1 MTYETTPVPPRPRPS
16 ELAARLAGRFPPLS
30 RVMRAS
36 PAERTDRD
44 RRRDLLLALAYGGAC
59 HVLFAAAV
67 IAMVVAMWFGMSRS
81 FGCLAAPWS
90 YVANAAL
97 LIQFPV
103 FHSILLSGAG
113 RRVLARLAPS
123 GTGPTLSTTTFAII
137 ASVQLLLLF
146 ALWSPSGA
154 VWWRAEGWLLGA
166 VAGLYAL
173 SWLLLMKASWD
184 AGAEV
189 QSGLLGWVSLL
200 RGVRPPFPPMPT
212 TGAFRFIRQPI
223 YASFALTTWCVPV
236 WTPDQLAV
244 AVTLSAYCLL
254 GPLLKERRFA
264 RSFGDRWHAYR
275 AQTPYWIPSLRSRP

>member
-1 MTYETTPVPPRPRPS
+1 MTT
-16 ELAARLAGRFPPLS
+16 LARRFPPLS

-36 PAERTDRD
+36 PAERSVRE
-44 RRRDLLLALAYGGAC
+44 RRRDLLLALVYGGAC
-59 HVLFAAAV
+59 HGLFAAAV
-67 IAMVVAMWFGMSRS
+67 VAMIVAMWFGMSRS
-81 FGCLAAPWS
+81 FGGLTAPWS
-90 YVANAAL
+90 YVGNAAL
-97 LIQFPV
+97 LLQFPV
-103 FHSILLSGAG
+103 LHSLLLSSIG

-123 GTGPTLSTTTFAII
+123 GTGPTLSTTTFAIV

-146 ALWSPSGA
+146 AFWSPSGV
-154 VWWRAEGWLLGA
+154 VWWRAEGWLLAA
-166 VAGLYAL
+166 VAGMYAL
-173 SWLLLMKASWD
+173 SWLLLIKASWD

-200 RGVRPPFPPMPT
+200 RGVRPPYPPMPT
-212 TGAFRFIRQPI
+212 TGTFRYIRQPI

-264 RSFGDRWHAYR
+264 RSFGDRWHSYR
-275 AQTPYWIPSLRSRP
+275 ARTPYWIPRLRSRP

>member
-1 MTYETTPVPPRPRPS
+1 MIDQATPPPSGSTPS
-16 ELAARLAGRFPPLS
+16 ALAARLALRFPPLH

-36 PAERTDRD
+36 PAERPVRA
-44 RRRDLLLALAYGGAC
+44 RRRDLLLALAYGSAC
-59 HVLFAAAV
+59 HTLFAAAV
-67 IAMVVAMWFGMSRS
+67 VAMIGAMWFGMSRS
-81 FGCLAAPWS
+81 FGGLTAPWAS
-90 YVANAAL
+90 LANAAL

-103 FHSILLSGAG
+103 LHSLLLSGVG

-146 ALWSPSGA
+146 ALWSPSGI
-154 VWWRAEGWLLGA
+154 VWWRAEGWPLAA
-166 VAGLYAL
+166 VSGMYAL
-173 SWLLLMKASWD
+173 AWLLLIKASWD

-212 TGAFRFIRQPI
+212 TGTFRFIRQPI
-223 YASFALTTWCVPV
+223 YASFAMTTWCVPV

-244 AVTLSAYCLL
+244 AATLSTYCLL
-254 GPLLKERRFA
+254 GPLFKERRFA

-275 AQTPYWIPSLRSRP
+275 AQTPYWMPRLRSKP

>member
-1 MTYETTPVPPRPRPS
+1 
-16 ELAARLAGRFPPLS
+16 
-30 RVMRAS
+30 
-36 PAERTDRD
+36 
-44 RRRDLLLALAYGGAC
+44 
-59 HVLFAAAV
+59 
-67 IAMVVAMWFGMSRS
+67 
-81 FGCLAAPWS
+81 
-90 YVANAAL
+90 
-97 LIQFPV
+97 
-103 FHSILLSGAG
+103 
-113 RRVLARLAPS
+113 
-123 GTGPTLSTTTFAII
+123 
-137 ASVQLLLLF
+137 
-146 ALWSPSGA
+146 
-154 VWWRAEGWLLGA
+154 
-166 VAGLYAL
+166 
-173 SWLLLMKASWD
+173 MKASWD